1 MESLMPTKCLIEDLV
16 CNKHL
21 IKINCFQFPK
31 YIHLNI
37 YIFYHQKCSP
47 NQRNIQFQSFH
58 RIFTEEFSIHLF
70 TVAGFEIAD

>member
-37 YIFYHQKCSP
+37 YFFITRNAHQTKEIFDFSL
-47 NQRNIQFQSFH
+47 
-58 RIFTEEFSIHLF
+58 FTEFLLKNFPF
-70 TVAGFEIAD
+70 TSSL